1 MPQEKPY
8 NIQFDYQEK
17 FLSAMVTGEKDS
29 LEVSIMFWKEI
40 FDECENKNYKR
51 ILIQENFKND
61 ISAIDMY
68 ILGEKLIEMAPKNI
82 SAAFVD
88 EQIQQLE
95 MNKFTETVIYNRG
108 GKGRAF
114 SDHQEAINWLLEQE
128 D

>member
-1 MPQEKPY
+1 MSQEKPY
-8 NIQFDYQEK
+8 EIQFDYKEK
-17 FLSAMVTGEKDS
+17 YLSALVTGEKDS
-29 LEVSIMFWKEI
+29 LEVSLLFWKEI

-51 ILIQENFKND
+51 ILIQENFRND

-68 ILGEKLIEMAPKNI
+68 ILGEKLIEIAPKNI

-88 EQIQQLE
+88 EQIQQME

-114 SDHQEAINWLLEQE
+114 ADHKEAVKWLLEQE